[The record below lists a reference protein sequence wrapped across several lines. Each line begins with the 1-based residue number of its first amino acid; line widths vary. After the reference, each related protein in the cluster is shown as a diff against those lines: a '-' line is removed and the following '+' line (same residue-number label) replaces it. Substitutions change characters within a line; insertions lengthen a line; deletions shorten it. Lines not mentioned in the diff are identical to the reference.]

1 MCEAAGIEVAE
12 LRVDGGATANGLLLQ
27 LVADVV
33 QVPVTRP
40 VVAETTALGAA
51 YAAGLGAGVWAST
64 AELAA
69 AWRADVTVAPSI
81 DASTAQAALDRWHR
95 AVQRSLDWERPAPA
109 G

>member
-1 MCEAAGIEVAE
+1 MKE

-27 LVADVV
+27 LVADQV

-51 YAAGLGAGVWAST
+51 YAAGLGSGVWSTT

-69 AWRADVTVAPSI
+69 AWRPDVTVAPSV
-81 DASTAQAALDRWHR
+81 DQAAADAAHAGWLR
-95 AVQRSLDWERPAPA
+95 AVERSRGWERPA
-109 G
+109 